1 MKSIPSTVVS
11 GRQLFKVVTITLHRS
26 HQMIE
31 SDSEEEAME
40 LALQMKPVG
49 EVIQQHAVVTVSGI
63 KPGHY
68 CHV

>member
-31 SDSEEEAME
+31 SDSDEACG
-40 LALQMKPVG
+40 VG
-49 EVIQQHAVVTVSGI
+49 RSAS
-63 KPGHY
+63 
-68 CHV
+68 